1 MTLYENKYR
10 IESARLPGW
19 NYASDGSYFL
29 TICTHQSECILGKIN
44 NSEMEMSDLGVIVR
58 EELLRSFEIRRELKC
73 ISYVIMPNHLHLLV
87 DLIHSELDKNHRPTT
102 SGLQPKSISTFVGGF
117 KSSVTTRIN
126 TIRGSAGKTVW
137 HPRFYDHL
145 IRNNCEYE
153 FIYNYIASNPA
164 TWEKDRFNRKKN
176 PDDKSAKSPEN

>member
-1 MTLYENKYR
+1 
-10 IESARLPGW
+10 
-19 NYASDGSYFL
+19 
-29 TICTHQSECILGKIN
+29 
-44 NSEMEMSDLGVIVR
+44 
-58 EELLRSFEIRRELKC
+58 
-73 ISYVIMPNHLHLLV
+73 MPNHLHLLV
-87 DLIHSELDKNHRPTT
+87 DLIHSVQEKNHRLTT

-126 TIRGSAGKTVW
+126 TIRGSAGKKVW

-164 TWEKDRFNRKKN
+164 TWKKDRFNG
-176 PDDKSAKSPEN
+176 